1 LAARDAGKDHPKAP
15 TPQEVP
21 LTESSA
27 PGGIRDHGLLGIYCN
42 DHLAASVGGIELV
55 KRMIGVHRGSEYE
68 GPLTQLVAELTEENT
83 FLESQMTAIGAPIRR
98 YKQVA
103 LWVGEKLSRAKLNGR
118 LLGRSPLSDLV
129 EFEFLASAVRAKRS
143 GFETLREVAEI
154 DDRLDR
160 AELDRFIEQADRQHD
175 WLTHTR
181 REVAARI
188 FGGRVDAAEQA
199 AD

>member
-1 LAARDAGKDHPKAP
+1 VSD
-15 TPQEVP
+15 
-21 LTESSA
+21 SSA
-27 PGGIRDHGLLGIYCN
+27 PGEARNHGLLGIYCN

-55 KRMIGVHRGSEYE
+55 KRMIGVHRGGEYE
-68 GPLTQLVAELTEENT
+68 APLTQLVGELAEENT
-83 FLESQMTAIGAPIRR
+83 FLESQMSALAVPIRR

-103 LWVGEKLSRAKLNGR
+103 LWVGEKLARVKLNGR

-143 GFETLREVAEI
+143 GLETLREVAEV

-160 AELDRFIEQADRQHD
+160 AGLDRLIEQANRQHE

-181 REVAARI
+181 REVAART
-188 FGGRVDAAEQA
+188 FGGRVEAAQEA